1 MRVVIDSNVLLI
13 ALGQRGRFKP
23 IWYHFLVGHY
33 RLIIL
38 NKILTGKEYYNFIL
52 REKLWYHIL

>member
-23 IWYHFLVGHY
+23 IWYHFLIDHY
-33 RLIIL
+33 ELILSEEILHEYEEILDRLGIL
-38 NKILTGKEYYNFIL
+38 
-52 REKLWYHIL
+52 